1 MGEIFKYHFMLA
13 RKSQDEGWA
22 LWYCLQ
28 YLFLL
33 WLPLL
38 SLLLLLFVLWGN
50 VSVYV
55 INDAYRLKNVKFI
68 VYANMKNATGNA

>member
-38 SLLLLLFVLWGN
+38 SLLLLLFVL
-50 VSVYV
+50 
-55 INDAYRLKNVKFI
+55 
-68 VYANMKNATGNA
+68 